1 MKYPILFLLSGALW
15 TSPAQAAGGSCTVL
29 SGAGAALVDFGV
41 YNAVIG
47 DTDGSGSINLMCTP
61 ALPPVPVSYSI
72 AIGAGGSGSFNPRRF
87 GAGAFSLAY
96 NLYLDPNRLQVWG
109 DASAGT
115 STATG
120 VCNGSCQ
127 ITVYG
132 RIFGG
137 QSVPAMQYR
146 DDVLVTLDF

>member
-1 MKYPILFLLSGALW
+1 MKYPVLLLLSGALW
-15 TSPAQAAGGSCTVL
+15 MSPAQAAGGSCAVL
-29 SGAGAALVDFGV
+29 SGAGATLVDFGV

-61 ALPPVPVSYSI
+61 DLPLIPVSYSI
-72 AIGAGGSGSFNPRRF
+72 AIGTGSAGSFNPRRF
-87 GAGAFSLAY
+87 VAGAFSLAY
-96 NLYLDPNRLQVWG
+96 NLYVDPTRLLIWG

-115 STATG
+115 STAAG
-120 VCNGSCQ
+120 VCSGNCPVF
-127 ITVYG
+127 VYG

-146 DDVLVTLDF
+146 DDVVVTLEF

>member
-1 MKYPILFLLSGALW
+1 MRYPILLLLSGVVW
-15 TSPAQAAGGSCTVL
+15 MSPAQAAGSSCAVL
-29 SGAGAALVDFGV
+29 SGAAATLVDFGV
-41 YNAVIG
+41 YNAMMG
-47 DTDGSGSINLMCTP
+47 DADGSGSINLVCTP
-61 ALPPVPVSYSI
+61 DLTAIPVSYSI
-72 AIGAGGSGSFNPRRF
+72 AIGSGGSGSFNPRRF

-96 NLYLDPNRLQVWG
+96 NLYVDPARLLIWG

-120 VCNGSCQ
+120 VCRGNCQ
-127 ITVYG
+127 VTVYG

-146 DDVLVTLDF
+146 DDVLITLEF